1 MFFFYHLKLIN
12 SADLRN
18 SLTVLSMKKKSQ
30 MACNPKNI
38 FSGHNRT
45 TVVCNFTMNI
55 PAMFAKIF
63 SGLNTTN
70 TNLFKALFASVNLSS
85 FFVIQLRQH
94 FSIRWNNPHT
104 NKLSYDDLVLLQV
117 ASYIFGQNLKVIF
130 QLTQEFLF

>member
-45 TVVCNFTMNI
+45 TVACNFTMNI

-63 SGLNTTN
+63 SGLNSTPN
-70 TNLFKALFASVNLSS
+70 ANLFKALFTSVNKSKQVFCYLA
-85 FFVIQLRQH
+85 Q
-94 FSIRWNNPHT
+94 WPAPHQF
-104 NKLSYDDLVLLQV
+104 Y
-117 ASYIFGQNLKVIF
+117 
-130 QLTQEFLF
+130 